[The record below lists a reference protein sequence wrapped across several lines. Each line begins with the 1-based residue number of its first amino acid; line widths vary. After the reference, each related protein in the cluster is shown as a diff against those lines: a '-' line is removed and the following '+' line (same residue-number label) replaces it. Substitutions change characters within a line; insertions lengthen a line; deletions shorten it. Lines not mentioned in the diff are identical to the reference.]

1 MLDELTKFG
10 NYDVY
15 LVGKCTKSALQV
27 NMSSKDYK
35 LSSSLKHFF
44 GFSKFRGLQEEVI
57 QTLLSGKDTFVI
69 MPTGGGK
76 SLCYQLP
83 ALLLDGTAIVVS
95 PLIALMKN
103 QVDAIRGISKQDGV
117 AHVLNSS
124 LTKSQ
129 VQTVKDDITKGVTKL
144 LYVAPE
150 SLTKQDYV
158 DFLRSVPISFLA
170 VDEAHCISEWGHDF
184 RPEYRNLRGII
195 DRIDEKIP
203 VIGLTA
209 TATPKVQEDILKNL
223 GITKAITFKASFNRP
238 NLFYE
243 VLPKTDQVDRD
254 ITSFIKKNEGKSGIV
269 YCLSRRRVEE
279 LAQVLQVNGIKA
291 VPYHAGLD
299 SKQRVK
305 NQDMFLMEDVDVVVA
320 TIAFGMG
327 IDKPDVRFVIHH
339 DIPKSI
345 ESYYQ
350 ETGRAGR
357 DGGEGHCLAFY
368 AYKDIEKLEKFMS
381 GKPIAEQEIGYA
393 LLHEMVAYAETSMSR
408 RKFILHYF
416 GEEFDESN
424 GPGADMDDNSRNP
437 KPKKE
442 AQKQVEKLLTVITD
456 TAQQYRFKEIVNI
469 LSGIKNAL
477 LITRQVDDQDF
488 FGVGSDQTPSYW
500 RALIRQLLVAGLL
513 KKEIESYGVI
523 KLTKKG
529 EDFLQSP
536 HSFFMTE
543 NHEYDQVQSPPS
555 SNRGGVSVFDK
566 KLHGLLMKERKRV
579 AEQSGVPPYA
589 VFQESSI
596 EDMLLKYPISIE
608 ELKNIHG
615 VGEGKAMKFGSSF
628 VKLIEKYCEDNDVVR
643 PQDIIIK
650 STGANSTLKL
660 YIIQNIDRKLPL
672 EDIADAKGMDRTTF
686 IKELETI
693 VFSGTKLDIGYEV
706 DALFDEDQQDELKAY
721 FMEAENDDIQEA
733 FDEFDGEFEEDD
745 LRIFRIKFISEVAN

>member
-1 MLDELTKFG
+1 MLDELTKFE

-15 LVGKCTKSALQV
+15 LGDKCTKSALQV

-543 NHEYDQVQSPPS
+543 NHEYDQVQSPTS
-555 SNRGGVSVFDK
+555 SNRGGVAVFDK